1 MKLGVE
7 TIIVRQTMSDEF
19 GIYRT
24 TDSRHEFL
32 MLPFS
37 TKEEALNIGS
47 KIAGLLNVPFLSY
60 LPHED
65 EKEKNSL
72 EKIQQPTYNSDM
84 ARFKKKQQVR
94 GVGLMCQQLLG
105 QSKTVEEIIEIILP
119 RYINVGR
126 SEADGRSNIKWYIRE
141 ATKLINT

>member
-1 MKLGVE
+1 MKLGIE

-32 MLPFS
+32 MVPFS

-65 EKEKNSL
+65 GKEKNSS
-72 EKIQQPTYNSDM
+72 EKIQQPMYNSDM

-126 SEADGRSNIKWYIRE
+126 SEADGRSNIKWYIKE
-141 ATKLINT
+141 ALKVI

>member
-1 MKLGVE
+1 MKLGIE

-37 TKEEALNIGS
+37 TKDEALNIGS

-65 EKEKNSL
+65 EKEKNSS
-72 EKIQQPTYNSDM
+72 EKIQQPMYNSDM

-126 SEADGRSNIKWYIRE
+126 SEADGRSNIKWYIKE
-141 ATKLINT
+141 ALKVI

>member
-1 MKLGVE
+1 
-7 TIIVRQTMSDEF
+7 
-19 GIYRT
+19 
-24 TDSRHEFL
+24 
-32 MLPFS
+32 
-37 TKEEALNIGS
+37 
-47 KIAGLLNVPFLSY
+47 
-60 LPHED
+60 
-65 EKEKNSL
+65 
-72 EKIQQPTYNSDM
+72 M